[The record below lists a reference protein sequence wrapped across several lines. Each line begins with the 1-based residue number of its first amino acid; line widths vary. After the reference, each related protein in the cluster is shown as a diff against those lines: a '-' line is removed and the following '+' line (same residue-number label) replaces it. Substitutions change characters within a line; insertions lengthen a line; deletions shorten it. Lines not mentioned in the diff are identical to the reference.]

1 MIDVC
6 GRITEEKNRFE
17 ISYGTTERRSSS
29 FVLASLLAW
38 SSVYWG
44 IISCPECIQKVFHS
58 PFRIVRGG
66 GVMVEMEFL
75 KAGGLGVL
83 RLGGSSLDL
92 EIL

>member
-6 GRITEEKNRFE
+6 GRITEAKNRFE
-17 ISYGTTERRSSS
+17 ISYGTERGGSSL
-29 FVLASLLAW
+29 VLASLLAW
-38 SSVYWG
+38 SSLFWG
-44 IISCPECIQKVFHS
+44 VIPCPECIQKVFHP

-83 RLGGSSLDL
+83 RLAGSSLDL